1 MNLRRIIEFK
11 YEMEQI
17 LADLPE
23 NTKGTIKGS
32 IIAKADKI
40 DQNAALDFIESKVKD
55 ETISAEIGEHL
66 SRLVQRNCKYR

>member
-11 YEMEQI
+11 YEMDQI
-17 LADLPE
+17 LVDLPE

-55 ETISAEIGEHL
+55 ETISAETGEHL